1 MAGTGQPHKELI
13 RNLLNVNFYKNKK
26 IDIFALNR
34 P

>member
-1 MAGTGQPHKELI
+1 MAETTGRYKELI